1 MISVNY
7 TSPSKPFQSFSK
19 KKKKKKKETLINQIV
34 CAYSANNH
42 DASANHDASVS
53 FR

>member
-7 TSPSKPFQSFSK
+7 TSPSKPFRSFS
-19 KKKKKKKETLINQIV
+19 KKKKETLINQIV

>member
-7 TSPSKPFQSFSK
+7 TSPSKPFRSFS
-19 KKKKKKKETLINQIV
+19 KKKKKETLINQIV
-34 CAYSANNH
+34 CAYSVNNH